1 VMIKGRMTR
10 HKRSSSKAVSK
21 CLLKLMLGAIGR
33 LGGLCLTFTAAGLH
47 SWCYTNNGNQIV
59 VNINW

>member
-1 VMIKGRMTR
+1 MIIKGRMTR

-21 CLLKLMLGAIGR
+21 CLLKLMLGAIGG
-33 LGGLCLTFTAAGLH
+33 LGGLCSAFRATGLH
-47 SWCYTNNGNQIV
+47 SWCYTNNDNQIV